1 MNKWEDPIEVKVL
14 KNKQLEDFKANAVN
28 GFKDGNT
35 TVTNHLPG
43 GQKVWDDGVDFGHMN
58 IK

>member
-28 GFKDGNT
+28 GFKNGNT

-43 GQKVWDDGVDFGHMN
+43 GQRSGMMALILDT
-58 IK
+58 